1 MRALARR
8 CRKWRRAMLWAFAAY
23 AIFLCL
29 WDMGDLKADSGATPA
44 TAGASTAAQTSD
56 ATSAA
61 SAAACERRRALQ
73 YKLDCWTRAGG
84 RWEWE
89 ESRASLDAF
98 HISPNDGQRRELFYW
113 IPADGCPAA
122 PLLYFNRTHFCEVL
136 RGKNIFFLGD
146 SMTRTF
152 HVGAVAMASDGR
164 RINTTNFLNIF
175 DHSICE
181 DSPFGASHVPQL
193 HTGHLKNGFSKS
205 WRGVR

>member
-1 MRALARR
+1 MRLPPQLALAPLLRP
-8 CRKWRRAMLWAFAAY
+8 AMLPLLHLPRLVSVAEHSNTSS
-23 AIFLCL
+23 I
-29 WDMGDLKADSGATPA
+29 
-44 TAGASTAAQTSD
+44 AGR
-56 ATSAA
+56 
-61 SAAACERRRALQ
+61 EP
-73 YKLDCWTRAGG
+73 
-84 RWEWE
+84 WEWE